1 MKFSLKFA
9 KPILNWILYNPIGED
24 VVMLTNYYPK
34 IVAFIITFIIS
45 AILYDVC
52 YIIYEIAENY
62 SK

>member
-1 MKFSLKFA
+1 
-9 KPILNWILYNPIGED
+9 
-24 VVMLTNYYPK
+24 MLTNYYPK
-34 IVAFIITFIIS
+34 IIAFIITFIIS